1 MATTRWNLSIST
13 ETDQTLRRFLA
24 NHGGGRKG
32 DLSRFVEEA
41 VRAHILEL
49 SAKDAKAANAGVRE
63 VELDA
68 MISEAL
74 DWAKSQ

>member
-24 NHGGGRKG
+24 SQGGGRKG
-32 DLSRFVEEA
+32 YLSRFVEEA

-49 SAKDAKAANAGVRE
+49 SAKDAKAANACVRE
-63 VELDA
+63 ADLDA
-68 MISEAL
+68 MVSEAL